1 VLATHHLLDAIRRA
15 GLHDCRVLITASA
28 AVYAPSD
35 APLDERAAVRPDSPY
50 ALSKLAQELLGQRAG
65 VEDGIEVIVARAF
78 NHTGPGQSPSFMASA
93 FAQQIALLER
103 QRGEPALQVGNVEA
117 RRDLSDVRDVVRAYT
132 MLMTRGQPG
141 EVYNVAAGSAP
152 TVRSVIDTLARL
164 AGLRLKLEVDPARL
178 RPLDNPVLIGDA
190 SKLRR
195 QTGWRPEIPL
205 EQTLADLLE
214 FWRRHS
220 EK

>member
-1 VLATHHLLDAIRRA
+1 
-15 GLHDCRVLITASA
+15 
-28 AVYAPSD
+28 
-35 APLDERAAVRPDSPY
+35 
-50 ALSKLAQELLGQRAG
+50 
-65 VEDGIEVIVARAF
+65 
-78 NHTGPGQSPSFMASA
+78 
-93 FAQQIALLER
+93 
-103 QRGEPALQVGNVEA
+103 
-117 RRDLSDVRDVVRAYT
+117 
-132 MLMTRGQPG
+132 
-141 EVYNVAAGSAP
+141 VYNVAAGSAP